1 MKRVVNAG
9 EKRQLTSLRPSTLK
23 DFFPPLKKKATEL
36 PGRNRRGSQYASN
49 SDNHPGH
56 SAKSSSKNHQ
66 AEDWGR
72 RLCQSPSYLTGDGKS
87 WYIIVKAWMPTPSR
101 EAFDKEWALHPAN
114 RHQLQVYGRPVL
126 EKRWSQSWGF
136 SYAYSGATN
145 QARPLSESTVLPTL
159 LETIN
164 GLLACNAEHSDDG
177 KQEIQPQQP
186 YNGCL
191 QNWYT
196 PEDSIGLHADDEKS
210 LCKQYPIMSLSWG
223 GTRRF
228 LFRRKQP
235 KAMGTSLGGS
245 SSTTNNKKTNDV
257 VELWLEDGDLL
268 VMGGTCQETHKHEV
282 PKLRKTKDPPTTN
295 RINWTVRA
303 FR

>member
-1 MKRVVNAG
+1 MAKGGAG
-9 EKRQLTSLRPSTLK
+9 DKRQRASTLN
-23 DFFPPLKKKATEL
+23 DYFLPPKVKKTRAL
-36 PGRNRRGSQYASN
+36 GQPLSANRN
-49 SDNHPGH
+49 
-56 SAKSSSKNHQ
+56 KNPQ
-66 AEDWGR
+66 AEEWSR
-72 RLCQSPSYLTGDGKS
+72 QLQQSPRYLTKDGQS
-87 WYIIVKAWMPTPSR
+87 WYIHAKRWMPTPSR

-145 QARPLSESTVLPTL
+145 QARPLTESTVLPDL
-159 LETIN
+159 LKKANLLLTSSTIRPASHGKDET
-164 GLLACNAEHSDDG
+164 
-177 KQEIQPQQP
+177 QQSVAQHTTFS

-196 PEDSIGLHADDEKS
+196 PMDSIGLHADDEKS
-210 LCKQYPIMSLSWG
+210 LCKEYPILSLSWG

-228 LFRRKQP
+228 LFRKKQHP
-235 KAMGTSLGGS
+235 KENKGENNSITSK
-245 SSTTNNKKTNDV
+245 NNDANTRDINV
-257 VELWLEDGDLL
+257 AELWLEDGDLL

-295 RINWTVRA
+295 RINWTIRA

>member
-1 MKRVVNAG
+1 MKSVGNG
-9 EKRQLTSLRPSTLK
+9 GKKRQLTSLRASTLK
-23 DFFPPLKKKATEL
+23 EFFPPVKKKKATEVQ
-36 PGRNRRGSQYASN
+36 GRDTERGSHAN
-49 SDNHPGH
+49 NTDKHPGQ
-56 SAKSSSKNHQ
+56 SAKSSTKNPQ
-66 AEDWGR
+66 AEEWGR
-72 RLCQSPSYLTGDGKS
+72 RLLQSPCYLTRDGNS
-87 WYIIVKAWMPTPSR
+87 WYILAKAWMPTPSR

-145 QARPLSESTVLPTL
+145 QARPLSESTVLPRL
-159 LETIN
+159 LETTN
-164 GLLACNAEHSDDG
+164 GLLTGSASNNRDDG
-177 KQEIQPQQP
+177 TREEEEQQQQQQP

-196 PEDSIGLHADDEKS
+196 PLDSIGLHADDEKS
-210 LCKQYPIMSLSWG
+210 LCKEYPILSLSWG

-235 KAMGTSLGGS
+235 KAKGANLDS
-245 SSTTNNKKTNDV
+245 NQEIDV
-257 VELWLEDGDLL
+257 EELWLEDGDLL

-282 PKLRKTKDPPTTN
+282 PKLRKTQDPPTAN
-295 RINWTVRA
+295 RINWTIRA